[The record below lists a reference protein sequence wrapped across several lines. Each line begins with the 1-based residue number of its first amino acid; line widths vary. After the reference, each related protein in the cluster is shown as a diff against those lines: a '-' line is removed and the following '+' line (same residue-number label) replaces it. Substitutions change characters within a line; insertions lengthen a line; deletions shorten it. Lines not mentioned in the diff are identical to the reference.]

1 VSYIQVLTVSDDILE
16 ILKLMQQKRIGHHID
31 LSKDVGI
38 IHEYHSIYKE
48 REDIANLDAEE
59 QAAREGRAPEGEN
72 PE

>member
-1 VSYIQVLTVSDDILE
+1 
-16 ILKLMQQKRIGHHID
+16 MQQKRIGHHID
-31 LSKDVGI
+31 RSKDVGI